1 MALPCRDGARINVLG
16 LYSLTE
22 GELRSEMSTGKM
34 TAVKVA
40 RFLDEFAETVN
51 KMTVVVIDNASIHT
65 AKAMT
70 EKLDDWEKK
79 GLHLYFLP
87 TYSPELNL
95 IEIVWRKVKY
105 EWIHRSAYT
114 SFESLWDSLSH
125 IFPEIGRT
133 YNINFA

>member
-1 MALPCRDGARINVLG
+1 MLG

-34 TAVKVA
+34 TACKVA
-40 RFLDEFAETVN
+40 RFLDEFAETVK

-70 EKLDDWEKK
+70 EKLEGWAGK

-95 IEIVWRKVKY
+95 IEVVWRKVKY
-105 EWIHRSAYT
+105 EWIHRSAYA
-114 SFESLWDSLSH
+114 SFESLWNSLSN
-125 IFPEIGRT
+125 IFADIGKT